1 MTAQR
6 YAVYFT
12 PQATKMLAEIKD
24 GRVRGLLTKRA
35 MGLTREPDKQGKPM
49 VEELQGFRSIR
60 AVGQRYRI
68 IYAIREARVIV
79 TVVAVGL
86 RKQGSKKDVYELARR
101 LARLGLLEP
110 PE

>member
-12 PQATKMLAEIKD
+12 PQARKMLAEIKD
-24 GRVRGLLTKRA
+24 ARVRGLLTRRA
-35 MGLTREPDKQGKPM
+35 KGLTREPDKQGKAM
-49 VEELQGFRSIR
+49 VDEFQGLRSIR

-68 IYAIREARVIV
+68 MYAIREARVIV

-86 RKQGSKKDVYELARR
+86 RKQGANKDVYELARR
-101 LARLGLLEP
+101 LARLGLLDP